1 MQGLWR
7 HGHQGD
13 GHEDSPDF
21 DAFQRSKSEADRR
34 STFIRYE
41 KNTNHASIFCMMAR
55 TASPSDCPLDFV
67 VLQVIQGLGHEAR
80 ARTVPQCREIILS

>member
-1 MQGLWR
+1 
-7 HGHQGD
+7 
-13 GHEDSPDF
+13 
-21 DAFQRSKSEADRR
+21 
-34 STFIRYE
+34 
-41 KNTNHASIFCMMAR
+41 MMAR